1 MRVHPVGVSGFLHGN
16 RCRLVGWLAVAG
28 GLFWLL
34 LVWPMW
40 PCTSCGVHP
49 ASATALRSGVVATL
63 DSAPF
68 AYSPGWQV
76 SREGASPPEPAAPWA
91 TPAGVLRFEYTG
103 QSLWLQLAPGDYW
116 AYLYVTVDGLPA
128 NRLAQIAGNV
138 DSQGAPAGYRTLLA
152 PETVGWDEVQRTVWV
167 EIHRA
172 AQAGVHVVRLE
183 LWRGWGQQPL
193 RAVAVDVPSSQLYP
207 GNLFRPALWA
217 PRWPGALLLFA
228 GGWLLGPAGWRWLV
242 RRLRRPAGW
251 GKILPAG
258 SKASVW
264 ALMACATL
272 LLVGGVLTGHWL
284 VVAGGL
290 VLLGCAGLLR
300 PASWVAAL
308 VFALPFAYAVKLP
321 VFPGRSLDIL
331 DVGVVGGVAVWA
343 GHTLLRGG
351 TGRELWAGG
360 SSRPIVLLAGLASWA
375 LVASVDTRYPEL
387 ALREWRTLFLN
398 ALLFAMLLQW
408 VLSAAERPDAD
419 RRWIVG
425 SWLAGAAVFASIG
438 VAGLFSDLPGLISA
452 AEGVRRVQ
460 SLYDSANNLALYLD
474 RTLAVTLALL
484 VWGGSGRARWV
495 WGVLAV
501 PQALAWLFTF
511 SKGAL
516 LLAAPAQLAVLGGA
530 GLWLLGRGRR
540 GPLVLLGGL
549 AIVGLL
555 LLVPFAATE
564 RFQRLFDF
572 EQGTGFLRIQL
583 WRSSWQMALDHWW
596 LGVGPDHFLYTYR
609 SVYLLPSAWQ
619 EPNLNH
625 PHNLLLDWW
634 TRLGLVGLGLGGVW
648 LAAGMGQLGRWLR
661 ATASERSTGEPALA
675 VGCLAA
681 AAAGLAHGLIDASYA
696 LPDLMWSWV
705 LLFGLGSAALERC
718 CQKDRGV
725 LSSDVVPAN
734 DNPRGM
740 VA

>member
-1 MRVHPVGVSGFLHGN
+1 MGVSGFLHGN

-76 SREGASPPEPAAPWA
+76 SGEGASPPEPAAPWA

-103 QSLWLQLAPGDYW
+103 QSLWLQLAPGEYW

-242 RRLRRPAGW
+242 RRLGRPAGW
-251 GKILPAG
+251 GKVLPAD

-264 ALMACATL
+264 ALMACAAL
-272 LLVGGVLTGHWL
+272 LLVGGVHTGHWL

-343 GHTLLRGG
+343 GHTLLGG
-351 TGRELWAGG
+351 GSQRQFPADCAVGRAGELGAGG
-360 SSRPIVLLAGLASWA
+360 QCRHP
-375 LVASVDTRYPEL
+375 
-387 ALREWRTLFLN
+387 
-398 ALLFAMLLQW
+398 
-408 VLSAAERPDAD
+408 
-419 RRWIVG
+419 
-425 SWLAGAAVFASIG
+425 
-438 VAGLFSDLPGLISA
+438 LP
-452 AEGVRRVQ
+452 
-460 SLYDSANNLALYLD
+460 
-474 RTLAVTLALL
+474 
-484 VWGGSGRARWV
+484 
-495 WGVLAV
+495 
-501 PQALAWLFTF
+501 
-511 SKGAL
+511 
-516 LLAAPAQLAVLGGA
+516 
-530 GLWLLGRGRR
+530 
-540 GPLVLLGGL
+540 
-549 AIVGLL
+549 
-555 LLVPFAATE
+555 
-564 RFQRLFDF
+564 
-572 EQGTGFLRIQL
+572 
-583 WRSSWQMALDHWW
+583 
-596 LGVGPDHFLYTYR
+596 
-609 SVYLLPSAWQ
+609 
-619 EPNLNH
+619 
-625 PHNLLLDWW
+625 
-634 TRLGLVGLGLGGVW
+634 
-648 LAAGMGQLGRWLR
+648 
-661 ATASERSTGEPALA
+661 
-675 VGCLAA
+675 
-681 AAAGLAHGLIDASYA
+681 
-696 LPDLMWSWV
+696 
-705 LLFGLGSAALERC
+705 
-718 CQKDRGV
+718 
-725 LSSDVVPAN
+725 
-734 DNPRGM
+734 
-740 VA
+740 